1 MNALLEAAAE
11 IQHFLRKAGE
21 KFCFTGG
28 VALQRWG
35 EPRFTR
41 AVDLTV
47 LCPYGAEAAP
57 VAMLISAFSP
67 RVPDAQAFA
76 QQNRVILLRS
86 ASGIPLDIALGAI
99 PFEERCVGRA
109 SEFDFG
115 GVRLLTCSAEDLLV
129 LKAFAARDRD
139 WADIESIAARQAR
152 QLDWPLIFEEFAPLA
167 ELREGSQATTRLI
180 VLRDKYLT

>member
-11 IQHFLRKAGE
+11 IQHFLRNAGE
-21 KFCFTGG
+21 KFCFIGG
-28 VALQRWG
+28 IALQRWG

-41 AVDLTV
+41 DVDLTV

-57 VAMLISAFSP
+57 VERLISAFSP
-67 RVPDAQAFA
+67 RIPDAQAFA
-76 QQNRVILLRS
+76 QQNRVVLLQS

-99 PFEERCVGRA
+99 PFEERCVARA
-109 SEFDFG
+109 TEFDLG
-115 GVRLLTCSAEDLLV
+115 GVRLLTCSAEDLVV

-152 QLDWPLIFEEFAPLA
+152 QLDWTLIFKEFAPLA
-167 ELREGSQATTRLI
+167 ELREGSQATTRLN
-180 VLRDKYLT
+180 VLRDKYQF